1 MKGNKKHLYPRFKKI
16 GIFGIG
22 IAFLSGGIFWMI
34 SSADTG
40 KTVSFENAEEFA
52 QGELVGTQVA
62 GSGEE
67 AGVTLTDRADW
78 YEASAKA
85 VPNWYNNAWEKRKK
99 IVINHK
105 QFSESLTNYPV
116 YVDLSDLGDEFFD
129 ATKNACGDIRV
140 TLANGTTE
148 TARELV
154 SCNVSQKTG
163 SLYFLAPELSH
174 QSDSLF
180 YVYFDNASAFNYGD
194 SDSKG
199 KNAVWPSDLK
209 AFWRLDDDPAGPA
222 PQVRDATNN
231 GVNGTVNGITVE
243 ESVEGVIGNAMF
255 FDPGDSVDFAS
266 SVVGDNE
273 AVTFGGWIK
282 PDVSGDGY
290 VFSRGRDGYGAGW
303 SLAINAK
310 AGFLPQVRVVTTN
323 PSTAGLSAYG
333 QTRLAT
339 NTWYHIMGV
348 WKPGERIQ
356 VYVNGKL
363 DGEFLT
369 TSSQLRSSTVGVR
382 LGKLHESFWFQ
393 GGVDDFRIY
402 NRALGAEEV
411 RIIHANA
418 RNSEQFYFVDTL
430 ERRGESLSLGTW
442 EYRRAITVDTA
453 FVPETLSQFPA
464 RVDLTSFGAEFFD
477 HIRGDC
483 ADIRVTLA
491 DGTTELPREIAWCD
505 VAGNRGE
512 MFFRAPQIV
521 AGDINVFY
529 VYYGNENAY
538 EYAPNDSYG
547 AFSVWG
553 GEYVFVSHDGG
564 QTDSTG
570 RQSPALGGGIDEPGE
585 FGGLGISS
593 RFDGVDDHIDVTRGV
608 IFSEYA
614 VSLWAH
620 ADPSPVLTGQRI
632 FHNRVNPGGYGNII
646 WYMWNNDTGRPVLAH
661 NQENTTGINIVPLDD
676 LRSNITYLGS
686 SYNANEGLLTG
697 YANEFKAGS
706 RGALPPFTSGDY
718 FAMAIGRDPANSN
731 SAVFFDG
738 VIDEVRVSSSPK
750 SDAWFS
756 AEYASQSQE
765 FFLLSDVEITT
776 VSGTYTTSPQDL
788 IYLSSFGDGTDS
800 STAFLANVSDL
811 SPDATITFSLRASD
825 TQENLLTT
833 PFTEIGTASSDGAFT
848 KTKAQFDALGIPTGS
863 AGRFIQIK
871 ADFSVSDQA
880 FTPTLDDLTL
890 LYMADDTPPET
901 NASNLQMKKHLTG
914 EEVAQGDWT
923 NHLSPYFSW
932 DPGTD
937 SQSSLKGYCLYLGT
951 DPSGNPETAKG
962 LLGTSPLDT
971 TGTTCQ
977 FITDQTTL
985 DFANTALRGNPWI
998 TSSPNPY
1005 FVSIKAIDL
1014 AGNITDTATTFSF
1027 RFDNTPPTPPKY
1039 ISLPSDFVS
1048 TKDITILWV
1057 ASGGDAPQDNDSAI
1071 AGLQYRLGNTPWY
1084 GENHTGT
1091 QDATDLLVNDGAYT
1105 LHDPID
1111 YENLAEGVTI
1121 VEMRA
1126 FDNAGNIST
1135 TTISGSI
1142 KLNTIAPSMPRDLS
1156 VTPQDAQTN
1165 EYTFFWSPPETFSGQ
1180 ENRLTYCYTV
1190 NTLPTMSTC
1199 TYTNPGTTNVPKD
1212 AYATQPGDNT
1222 FYVVA
1227 KDEAGN
1233 INYATRAEIT
1243 FTYSGTAPGIPMGLD
1258 IADVSVKATESWKLA
1273 LSWEEPEN
1281 IGAGVAKYKI
1291 FRSQDNQTFSEVATA
1306 TDISYVD
1313 TNLEQK
1319 EYFYKV
1325 KACDSAN
1332 NCGAFSGVVS
1342 LYPDGKFTESAE
1354 LSSQPE
1360 VVDIT
1365 TKRATIKWTTKRGS
1379 DSRVQY
1385 GKKSGSYY
1393 DEEPSKSEQ
1402 TTSHE
1407 INLTSLSAGTRYYYR
1422 AKWVDEDGNVGIS
1435 EEKTFKTDPAPEV
1448 SETSIATL
1456 GIDTATITFTS
1467 KHADRLE
1474 VLYGESTSF
1483 GGRQEVSTG
1492 SDTSNHTVALQGLR
1506 DGTKYFYRIISYDVE
1521 EESYEGDI
1529 YSFTTLER
1537 PRIENVRLQQVRNA
1551 PEPTIL
1557 VTWNSNTEISS
1568 IVTYQPEDGS
1578 APSKD
1583 AVDVTL
1589 VAGEHRVILA
1599 PLEADK
1605 RYTLT
1610 VRGTDAFGNEAISD
1624 AQTFTTA
1631 TDTRPPQISSLTV
1644 EGSNVRVAESDSP
1657 TSSQLSV
1664 SWNTDEPSTSQV
1676 EFGEGTGTTYTQKT
1690 QEDANL
1696 TTNHLVIV
1704 SGLTPSKV
1712 YHLRALSKDQA
1723 GNLSSSIDTVTITP
1737 KATESAFN
1745 LVLMN
1750 LKEIFGLL

>member
-1 MKGNKKHLYPRFKKI
+1 MLGAL
-16 GIFGIG
+16 
-22 IAFLSGGIFWMI
+22 LSVLSASIFWFVRYGTADLF
-34 SSADTG
+34 ADTQQAFVQTTESDFATG
-40 KTVSFENAEEFA
+40 LQERTQLTGSGESASLVSGISPDETRYMRKITVHNPNTSDLEEYQVLVEGIDTFSLIQEGKMQSRCEDMRFTDSENNTLAYWIVPGSCSTENTRVWVKTVSLPKESSVSLYLFYGNASALSAQNEAETFSYGEPKTVGYMLSHISQRYEYKVMSMIDDNVIEVGSASLEQDAMDRTYIPEGEVSFGDSIRAKGLIEMQGVGDLYQQDVENFVPVGFA
-52 QGELVGTQVA
+52 GTQFLNLERSTRATHYYSIVSPWGEAQYTVYRNGSMVSEGTATSEAQALSYETESGLNVVRIESTLPILVYYLYVDLGNGATIGDTKPLYPVVSEYLYGVPSTLYVA
-62 GSGEE
+62 SGEE
-67 AGVTLTDRADW
+67 GASVSWIDSDGQAGSATLGPNGP
-78 YEASAKA
+78 A
-85 VPNWYNNAWEKRKK
+85 VPGGFGG
-99 IVINHK
+99 
-105 QFSESLTNYPV
+105 Q
-116 YVDLSDLGDEFFD
+116 
-129 ATKNACGDIRV
+129 
-140 TLANGTTE
+140 
-148 TARELV
+148 AR
-154 SCNVSQKTG
+154 
-163 SLYFLAPELSH
+163 
-174 QSDSLF
+174 
-180 YVYFDNASAFNYGD
+180 
-194 SDSKG
+194 
-199 KNAVWPSDLK
+199 
-209 AFWRLDDDPAGPA
+209 GPA
-222 PQVRDATNN
+222 
-231 GVNGTVNGITVE
+231 
-243 ESVEGVIGNAMF
+243 
-255 FDPGDSVDFAS
+255 
-266 SVVGDNE
+266 
-273 AVTFGGWIK
+273 
-282 PDVSGDGY
+282 
-290 VFSRGRDGYGAGW
+290 
-303 SLAINAK
+303 
-310 AGFLPQVRVVTTN
+310 
-323 PSTAGLSAYG
+323 
-333 QTRLAT
+333 
-339 NTWYHIMGV
+339 
-348 WKPGERIQ
+348 
-356 VYVNGKL
+356 
-363 DGEFLT
+363 
-369 TSSQLRSSTVGVR
+369 
-382 LGKLHESFWFQ
+382 
-393 GGVDDFRIY
+393 
-402 NRALGAEEV
+402 
-411 RIIHANA
+411 
-418 RNSEQFYFVDTL
+418 
-430 ERRGESLSLGTW
+430 
-442 EYRRAITVDTA
+442 
-453 FVPETLSQFPA
+453 
-464 RVDLTSFGAEFFD
+464 
-477 HIRGDC
+477 
-483 ADIRVTLA
+483 
-491 DGTTELPREIAWCD
+491 
-505 VAGNRGE
+505 
-512 MFFRAPQIV
+512 
-521 AGDINVFY
+521 
-529 VYYGNENAY
+529 
-538 EYAPNDSYG
+538 
-547 AFSVWG
+547 
-553 GEYVFVSHDGG
+553 
-564 QTDSTG
+564 
-570 RQSPALGGGIDEPGE
+570 
-585 FGGLGISS
+585 
-593 RFDGVDDHIDVTRGV
+593 
-608 IFSEYA
+608 
-614 VSLWAH
+614 
-620 ADPSPVLTGQRI
+620 
-632 FHNRVNPGGYGNII
+632 
-646 WYMWNNDTGRPVLAH
+646 
-661 NQENTTGINIVPLDD
+661 
-676 LRSNITYLGS
+676 
-686 SYNANEGLLTG
+686 
-697 YANEFKAGS
+697 
-706 RGALPPFTSGDY
+706 
-718 FAMAIGRDPANSN
+718 
-731 SAVFFDG
+731 
-738 VIDEVRVSSSPK
+738 VRVSFDNPVGASHVA
-750 SDAWFS
+750 DADGAESVALLPRSEMGTVFGGFDVTQFVAIS
-756 AEYASQSQE
+756 APEPNTTCTLYDQDGVQVDEQHGGSRTDVNKIFFTADTSLNYGSLVGEAWRMECDKPVYA
-765 FFLLSDVEITT
+765 FFEAEGDILPLSGEPNDETHSWTYAQMRQFVYPTPNVSEVGVEMP
-776 VSGTYTTSPQDL
+776 SGGTYTTSPQDL